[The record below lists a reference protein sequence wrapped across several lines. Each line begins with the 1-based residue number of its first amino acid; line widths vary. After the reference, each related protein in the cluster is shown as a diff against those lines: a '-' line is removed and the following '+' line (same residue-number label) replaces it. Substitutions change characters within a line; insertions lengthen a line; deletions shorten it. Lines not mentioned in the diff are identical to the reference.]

1 MLRIVRL
8 ICQLN
13 AVILVGMVGLLL
25 ITRSNTHDQ
34 VWVIFSV
41 SHRYD
46 AGSDVY
52 RMFSD
57 GSHVAKIASITDPAL
72 VMDQWEQPGWMTME
86 VRVRGLRHL
95 ALLHLTGHQEFL
107 LEGNYGWIRPTYFDA
122 DQQRVYLTT
131 TDPLDAFRRELW
143 LVDLASDTRTRVHV
157 PLDPIDYRT
166 TIQDGRY
173 IFWSGGDLFRFEYG
187 NPPRITQVTYR
198 GDVLQFTP
206 AINQPGWVYYY
217 VGSAKATEPQA
228 LYRMR
233 VNGTDEQ
240 VVAEHVWVL
249 RDALPFWSYDTTVIY
264 YWGGEVGNPH
274 LIHAKPDG
282 SEPIPLPIT
291 PFKGWFQIW
300 SPDNQWFYYRQW
312 ASEISGYFS
321 PSDLYRVHRQTGETQ
336 LLLENRVVYQTGW
349 TPDGAWLLIL
359 TEGENGFRRLYRMR
373 ADGSET
379 TLLWDRISPSPAF
392 IIDAGLLFFESWSD
406 SDLRLRALDLATFQ
420 ITSIEDGLPSYHGRS
435 LIETLP
441 IPDGDWEALGL
452 LALGIIVGAVGYIPT
467 CRRKRFF
474 DGHPLNFP

>member
-25 ITRSNTHDQ
+25 ITRCNTHDQ
-34 VWVIFSV
+34 VWVVFSV

-52 RMFSD
+52 RMFAD

-131 TDPLDAFRRELW
+131 TDPFDAFRRELW
-143 LVDLASDTRTRVHV
+143 LVDLASDTRTRVLV

-166 TIQDGRY
+166 TIQNGRY
-173 IFWSGGDLFRFEYG
+173 IFWSDHGTGGDLFRFEFG
-187 NPPRITQVTYR
+187 NPPQITQLTHR
-198 GDVLQFTP
+198 GNVLQFTP

-233 VNGTDEQ
+233 VDGSEEQ
-240 VVAEHVWVL
+240 VVAERVWVL

-274 LIHAKPDG
+274 LVRANPDG
-282 SEPIPLPIT
+282 SDPTPLPIT
-291 PFKGWFQIW
+291 PFKGWFQTW
-300 SPDNQWFYYRQW
+300 SPDHQWFYYRQG
-312 ASEISGYFS
+312 ATELSDYFS
-321 PSDLYRVHRQTGETQ
+321 PSNLYRIHRQTGE
-336 LLLENRVVYQTGW
+336 LELILRNRVVYQTIW
-349 TPDGAWLLIL
+349 TPDGKWLLIL
-359 TEGENGFRRLYRMR
+359 TEGEGGYRRLYRMR
-373 ADGSET
+373 ADGHDA
-379 TLLWDRISPSPAF
+379 TLIADQIRDSLAVSA
-392 IIDAGLLFFESWSD
+392 AGDLLIFQSWS
-406 SDLRLRALDLATFQ
+406 SGNFNLRALDLTTFH
-420 ITSIEDGLPSYHGRS
+420 IGEIDDGLPPYHVRT

-441 IPDGDWEALGL
+441 MPDADWEPLGVL
-452 LALGIIVGAVGYIPT
+452 AVGVILGVVRFIPT
-467 CRRKRFF
+467 RRRKGFS
-474 DGHPLNFP
+474 L

>member
-1 MLRIVRL
+1 MMRIVRL

-25 ITRSNTHDQ
+25 ITRCNTYDQ

-57 GSHVAKIASITDPAL
+57 GSHVAKIASVTDPAL

-107 LEGNYGWIRPTYFDA
+107 LEGNYGWIRPTYFNA
-122 DQQRVYLTT
+122 DQQQVYLTT

-143 LVDLASDTRTRVHV
+143 LVDLASETRTRILV
-157 PLDPIDYRT
+157 PLDPTDYRT
-166 TIQDGRY
+166 TIRDGRY
-173 IFWSGGDLFRFEYG
+173 IFWSDRGTGGDLFRFEFG
-187 NPPRITQVTYR
+187 NPPQITQITQR
-198 GDVLQFTP
+198 GNILQTTP

-217 VGSAKATEPQA
+217 VGSADLSEPQA

-233 VNGTDEQ
+233 VDGSDEQ

-249 RDALPFWSYDTTVIY
+249 RDALPFWSYDTTAIY

-282 SEPIPLPIT
+282 SQPTPLPIT
-291 PFKGWFQIW
+291 PFKGWFQTW

-312 ASEISGYFS
+312 ATEFSNYFS
-321 PSDLYRVHRQTGETQ
+321 PSDLYRIHRQTGERQ
-336 LLLENRVVYQTGW
+336 LILENQVVYQTEW
-349 TPDGAWLLIL
+349 TPDGEWLLIL

-392 IIDAGLLFFESWSD
+392 IIDGGLLFFESWSD
-406 SDLRLRALDLATFQ
+406 SDLRLRALDLTTYK
-420 ITSIEDGLPSYHGRS
+420 ITSIDDGLPSYHGRT

-441 IPDGDWEALGL
+441 MPDEDWEALGL
-452 LALGIIVGAVGYIPT
+452 LAVGVIVGTVGYIPT
-467 CRRKRFF
+467 RRRKEVA
-474 DGHPLNFP
+474 LNFP